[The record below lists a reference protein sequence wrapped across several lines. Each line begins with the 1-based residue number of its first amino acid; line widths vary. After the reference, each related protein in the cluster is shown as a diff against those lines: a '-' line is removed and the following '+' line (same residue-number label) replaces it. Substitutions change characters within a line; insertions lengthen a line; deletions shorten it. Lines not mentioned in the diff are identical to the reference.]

1 MTMKNSLCW
10 WIAGLLI
17 FAAGCGEKTPP
28 PPKEAP
34 LIPRRDFFRNPE
46 KTGFKISPNGE
57 YLSFLMPWQHR
68 LNIYVQKIGQDQA
81 IRITEATQRDI
92 TDYLWANDQRLLY
105 LMDKNGDENYRA
117 YGVNRDGSDYKDLT
131 PFENV
136 RVDILEEQEDIKDE
150 ILIGMNRRN
159 PKIFDAYRLNI
170 YTGEL
175 KMVGENPGNVSGWL
189 ADNAGQLRVAV
200 ATDGVN
206 ETLLYRKTET
216 APFRA
221 MVTTNF
227 KDTLAP
233 LFFTFDNQ
241 YLYVSSNLGRDKQA
255 IYRYDLEHG
264 KLLDLIYAH
273 PGVDVEVLLRSKAR
287 QVITGAAFFTDKR
300 HYYFFDEARRQMQE
314 ILQEQLPGYEVVAGD
329 GGRNLRSKDETRVI
343 VRTYSDK
350 SLGAYYL
357 YNQLNHD
364 LKKLADV
371 SPWIKE
377 SELADMQPIQYQSR
391 DGLTLH
397 GYLTLPK
404 GVEPKNLPVVVN
416 PHGGPWARDHWGFN
430 PEVQF
435 LVNRG
440 MAVLQM
446 NFRGSTGYGKT
457 FWQAGFKQ
465 WGRKMQD
472 DITDG
477 VQWLIQQ
484 GLADPK
490 RVGIYGGSYG
500 GYATLAGVTFTPDL
514 YACGV
519 DYVGPSNLFTLLA
532 SFPPYWGLEIQKFYE
547 MVGDPVKDKELL
559 TAVSPVFQADR
570 IKAPL
575 FVAQGAHDPRVKK
588 AESDQIVA
596 ALKKRGID
604 VLYMV
609 KDNEG
614 HGFHNEENRFDFYR
628 AMEEF
633 LGKHLGSRVEKSSQ
647 PDAR

>member
-1 MTMKNSLCW
+1 MTIKNLLCW

-17 FAAGCGEKTPP
+17 VMAGCGEKTPP
-28 PPKEAP
+28 PRKEVP
-34 LIPRRDFFRNPE
+34 LIPMQDFFRNPE

-81 IRITEATQRDI
+81 IRITGATQRDI

-117 YGVNRDGSDYKDLT
+117 YGVNRDGSGYKELT

-136 RVDILEEQEDIKDE
+136 RVGILEEREDIKDE

-200 ATDGVN
+200 ATDGLN
-206 ETLLYRKTET
+206 DTLLYRKTE
-216 APFRA
+216 ADPFRA
-221 MVTTNF
+221 VVTTNF

-255 IYRYDLEHG
+255 IYRYDLEKG
-264 KLLDLIYAH
+264 QLSDLIYAH
-273 PGVDVEVLLRSKAR
+273 PEVDVEVLLRSKAR
-287 QVITGAAFFTDKR
+287 RVITGVAFFTDKR
-300 HYYFFDEARRQMQE
+300 HYYFFDKARRQMQD

-357 YNQLNHD
+357 YNQLTHE
-364 LKKLADV
+364 LKKLAEV

-397 GYLTLPK
+397 GYLTLPR

-435 LVNRG
+435 LANRG

-446 NFRGSTGYGKT
+446 NFRGSTGYGKA
-457 FWQAGFKQ
+457 FWQAGFK
-465 WGRKMQD
+465 
-472 DITDG
+472 
-477 VQWLIQQ
+477 
-484 GLADPK
+484 A
-490 RVGIYGGSYG
+490 
-500 GYATLAGVTFTPDL
+500 
-514 YACGV
+514 
-519 DYVGPSNLFTLLA
+519 VGPQDAGRHHRRGAMVDPTGPRRSQTGRNLRRLLRGLRHPGRRDLHPGSLCLRGGLRGSLQSLHPARLLPTLLG
-532 SFPPYWGLEIQKFYE
+532 PGTPEVLRDGGRPGERQRVVDGGL
-547 MVGDPVKDKELL
+547 P
-559 TAVSPVFQADR
+559 TVSCRPD
-570 IKAPL
+570 
-575 FVAQGAHDPRVKK
+575 QGTV
-588 AESDQIVA
+588 V
-596 ALKKRGID
+596 RGP
-604 VLYMV
+604 
-609 KDNEG
+609 
-614 HGFHNEENRFDFYR
+614 
-628 AMEEF
+628 
-633 LGKHLGSRVEKSSQ
+633 GS
-647 PDAR
+647 P

>member
-1 MTMKNSLCW
+1 MVNLLCW
-10 WIAGLLI
+10 WIAGMLI
-17 FAAGCGEKTPP
+17 VMAGCSEKTPP
-28 PPKEAP
+28 PPKEVR
-34 LIPRRDFFRNPE
+34 LIPMQDFFRNPE
-46 KTGFKISPNGE
+46 KARFKVSPDGE

-68 LNIYVQKIGQDQA
+68 LNIYIQKIGQDQA
-81 IRITEATQRDI
+81 VRITESTQRDI
-92 TDYLWANDQRLLY
+92 TDYRWASDQRLIY

-117 YGVNRDGSDYKDLT
+117 YGINGDGSGFKELT
-131 PFENV
+131 PFANV
-136 RVDILEEQEDIKDE
+136 RVSIIDDREDIKNE
-150 ILIGMNRRN
+150 MLIGMNKRN
-159 PKIFDAYRLNI
+159 PKFFDAYRLNI

-175 KMVGENPGNVSGWL
+175 KMVGENPGNISGWL

-200 ATDGVN
+200 TTDGVN
-206 ETLLYRKTET
+206 ETLLYRKTE
-216 APFRA
+216 ADPFRA
-221 MVTTNF
+221 IVTTDF
-227 KDTLAP
+227 RDTLAP

-241 YLYVSSNLGRDKQA
+241 YLYVSSNLGQDKEA
-255 IYRYDLEHG
+255 IYRYDIEQG
-264 KLLDLIYAH
+264 KLLDKLYEN
-273 PGVDVEVLLRSKAR
+273 PEVDVHDLLRSKAR
-287 QVITGAAFFTDKR
+287 KVITGVSFFTDKR
-300 HYYFFDEARRQMQE
+300 HYYFFDKARRQMQE
-314 ILQEQLPGYEVVAGD
+314 FLQEQLPGYEVVAGD
-329 GGRNLRSKDETRVI
+329 EGRNLRSKDETKVI

-350 SLGAYYL
+350 SLGAYYI
-357 YNQLNHD
+357 YNQRNHE

-371 SPWIKE
+371 SPWLQE
-377 SELADMQPIQYQSR
+377 AELADIQPIQYQSR
-391 DGLTLH
+391 DGLTIH

-435 LVNRG
+435 QVNRRL
-440 MAVLQM
+440 AVLQM
-446 NFRGSTGYGKT
+446 NFRGSTGYGKA

-465 WGRKMQD
+465 WGRKMQN

-484 GLADPK
+484 GIADPK

-532 SFPPYWGLEIQKFYE
+532 TLPPYWGLELQKFYE

-559 TAVSPVFQADR
+559 TAVSPLFHADR

-588 AESDQIVA
+588 AESDQIVV

-628 AMEEF
+628 AMEDF
-633 LGKHLGSRVEKSSQ
+633 FGKHLGSKVEKRNEQ
-647 PDAR
+647 AR

>member
-1 MTMKNSLCW
+1 
-10 WIAGLLI
+10 
-17 FAAGCGEKTPP
+17 
-28 PPKEAP
+28 
-34 LIPRRDFFRNPE
+34 
-46 KTGFKISPNGE
+46 
-57 YLSFLMPWQHR
+57 
-68 LNIYVQKIGQDQA
+68 
-81 IRITEATQRDI
+81 
-92 TDYLWANDQRLLY
+92 
-105 LMDKNGDENYRA
+105 
-117 YGVNRDGSDYKDLT
+117 
-131 PFENV
+131 
-136 RVDILEEQEDIKDE
+136 
-150 ILIGMNRRN
+150 
-159 PKIFDAYRLNI
+159 
-170 YTGEL
+170 
-175 KMVGENPGNVSGWL
+175 
-189 ADNAGQLRVAV
+189 
-200 ATDGVN
+200 
-206 ETLLYRKTET
+206 
-216 APFRA
+216 
-221 MVTTNF
+221 VTTNF

-255 IYRYDLEHG
+255 IYRYDLENG

-273 PGVDVEVLLRSKAR
+273 PEVDVEVLLRSKAR

-300 HYYFFDEARRQMQE
+300 HYYFFDKARRQMQE

-357 YNQLNHD
+357 YNQLNHE

-371 SPWIKE
+371 SPWLQKA
-377 SELADMQPIQYQSR
+377 ELADMQPIQYQSR

-397 GYLTLPK
+397 GYLALPK

-446 NFRGSTGYGKT
+446 EFRGSTGYGKA

-514 YACGV
+514 YTCGV

-532 SFPPYWGLEIQKFYE
+532 SFPPYWGLELQKFYE
-547 MVGDPVKDKELL
+547 MVGDPVKDQELL
-559 TAVSPVFQADR
+559 TAVSPLFHADR

-575 FVAQGAHDPRVKK
+575 FVAQGAHDPRVKR

-596 ALKKRGID
+596 ALKNRGID

-633 LGKHLGSRVEKSSQ
+633 LGKHLGSKVEK
-647 PDAR
+647 RN